1 MRALESW
8 RSIVGEPLAER
19 TRPLRLA
26 GGRLF
31 VIAPGSALRQELV
44 FHKATILR
52 RFNEVAGGLVARE
65 IVFFEGPDVIPADD
79 LRGMAG
85 EETS

>member
-1 MRALESW
+1 
-8 RSIVGEPLAER
+8 VGGPLAER
-19 TRPLRLA
+19 TRPLRIS

-52 RFNEVAGGLVARE
+52 RFNETAGGPVVRE
-65 IVFFEGPDVIPADD
+65 IVFLEGPAGAAVDGS
-79 LRGMAG
+79 LRENAG